1 MDPWVPISLIKR
13 SSFQLVIWTSHFDN
27 KGQMHIYTNVD
38 TSWFQPG
45 RKVVKLKESSQ
56 VGGKSKWC
64 VKQVVNPPIGW
75 LNGDFGTTFPQRR
88 IIKKIGVNKPTED
101 ISLCLRVFNQD
112 AMTALPLSVYV
123 LGQNATV
130 DGRNPANQ
138 LRFTRFYTSQVLSQ
152 ISSINSIMQHV

>member
-38 TSWFQPG
+38 TSRFQPG

-75 LNGDFGTTFPQRR
+75 LNGDFGTTFLQRR
-88 IIKKIGVNKPTED
+88 IIKKNRSERTNGGHK
-101 ISLCLRVFNQD
+101 SLSPSFQSRCNDSIATQRVRPWAECYCWCKN
-112 AMTALPLSVYV
+112 SCY
-123 LGQNATV
+123 
-130 DGRNPANQ
+130 Q